1 MGRKWDVKWETST
14 SDSVTSPD
22 TNFSACLNLH
32 FIPNTR
38 QRHKWTC
45 ELKNTY
51 YIMCVCWIADTKFP
65 LQRNY
70 PQKRMLVALL
80 QHKQKMSLSDTKRVE
95 LIKDWSETVQI
106 MPSWNNNEYFLVS
119 FFIQRETTEDNPW
132 NYFIWK
138 KTPNSDLWSSF
149 LDRNAYRNASR
160 FL

>member
-1 MGRKWDVKWETST
+1 MQCRDMGRKWDVKWETST

-38 QRHKWTC
+38 QRHNWTC

-70 PQKRMLVALL
+70 PQKRLWLDF
-80 QHKQKMSLSDTKRVE
+80 STGFFPTGDFW
-95 LIKDWSETVQI
+95 DF
-106 MPSWNNNEYFLVS
+106 SWKVVLCGS
-119 FFIQRETTEDNPW
+119 QCMA
-132 NYFIWK
+132 
-138 KTPNSDLWSSF
+138 SF
-149 LDRNAYRNASR
+149 LWNSHLALSGAKLAFWFISLLPQRKDFGGEPSCR
-160 FL
+160 